1 MFGVDELEFTLDFD
15 GDDIIKGEVDTVVLK
30 ELVLYKLFCP
40 NLNELVLKL
49 CELVNGIEEEV
60 GVVAEY

>member
-30 ELVLYKLFCP
+30 ELVLYKLFYP